1 VRVQCDP
8 GTFDLDI
15 PAIRRAIAAKTR
27 GVIINS
33 PNNPT
38 GRIYPPETLRRLAEV
53 LAEASRENGRAI
65 YLVSDESYNHIVF
78 DNVTYPSPTAYYANS
93 FLIYTYGK
101 TLLTPGQRMGYI
113 ALPPSMPDRE
123 AVRGAL
129 MTSLFA
135 TGYAFPNA
143 LLQHALGDLEQL
155 SIDVGHLQA
164 KRDRLVS
171 ALRGMGYDLK
181 SPDGTFY
188 LLVRSPLAD
197 DSAFVDLLA
206 EQKVICLPGT
216 VFEMPGY
223 FRISLTANDAM
234 IDRALPGFERAIRA
248 AEAAQP

>member
-1 VRVQCDP
+1 MPAPRRESIEPTSPHPADP
-8 GTFDLDI
+8 S
-15 PAIRRAIAAKTR
+15 
-27 GVIINS
+27 V
-33 PNNPT
+33 T
-38 GRIYPPETLRRLAEV
+38 GAGRRLQKILGLRMYDLPSHKRCSSE
-53 LAEASRENGRAI
+53 
-65 YLVSDESYNHIVF
+65 SD
-78 DNVTYPSPTAYYANS
+78 
-93 FLIYTYGK
+93 
-101 TLLTPGQRMGYI
+101 TL
-113 ALPPSMPDRE
+113 
-123 AVRGAL
+123 
-129 MTSLFA
+129 
-135 TGYAFPNA
+135 A